1 MMTHVEEANVM
12 EGNSQDME
20 GDILDMVVEVVVE
33 VVVVMEDMVMQEI
46 LLLKLKVTNNS
57 VISKNVVL
65 WRTTNHQVSFGS

>member
-1 MMTHVEEANVM
+1 MTRVEEANVT

-20 GDILDMVVEVVVE
+20 GDILDMVVEVVVAA
-33 VVVVMEDMVMQEI
+33 VGVMEDMVMREI
-46 LLLKLKVTNNS
+46 LLLKLKVPSNS